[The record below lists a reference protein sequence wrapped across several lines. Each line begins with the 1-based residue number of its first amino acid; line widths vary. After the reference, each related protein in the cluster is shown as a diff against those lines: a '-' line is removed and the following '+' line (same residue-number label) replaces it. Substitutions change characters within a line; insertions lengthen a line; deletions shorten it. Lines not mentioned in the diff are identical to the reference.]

1 MWKNIQYIHRP
12 LKSWSAIYG
21 LIGRTYR
28 WRYFCSFCVF
38 FTPKLIRFFVKVS
51 FKKVS
56 FWEIL
61 LISALDINI
70 NVDDTSTVLQF
81 ASSFQL
87 LVLDTFDSCRKCQL
101 RYICDLHI
109 IHHYLYK
116 KCTCFCNKVHHK
128 RKTKPYIDRFITAVI
143 LVVIAVKSC
152 TNFNSINYK
161 WHFEHCLHMLV
172 KKL

>member
-12 LKSWSAIYG
+12 LKCWSAIYG

-28 WRYFCSFCVF
+28 WRYFCSFCGFF

-116 KCTCFCNKVHHK
+116 NALVSAIKCTIKGKQN
-128 RKTKPYIDRFITAVI
+128 PI
-143 LVVIAVKSC
+143 
-152 TNFNSINYK
+152 
-161 WHFEHCLHMLV
+161 
-172 KKL
+172 

>member
-1 MWKNIQYIHRP
+1 MLERHLRDDRENLP
-12 LKSWSAIYG
+12 VTLF
-21 LIGRTYR
+21 L
-28 WRYFCSFCVF
+28 FVLCFF

-143 LVVIAVKSC
+143 LVVIAVKLLYKFQ
-152 TNFNSINYK
+152 FNQLQMTFRALFA
-161 WHFEHCLHMLV
+161 HAR
-172 KKL
+172 

>member
-1 MWKNIQYIHRP
+1 MKKYSIY
-12 LKSWSAIYG
+12 SSASQM
-21 LIGRTYR
+21 LERHLRADRENLPVTLFLFVL
-28 WRYFCSFCVF
+28 WFF

-116 KCTCFCNKVHHK
+116 NALVSAIKCTIKGKQN
-128 RKTKPYIDRFITAVI
+128 PI
-143 LVVIAVKSC
+143 
-152 TNFNSINYK
+152 
-161 WHFEHCLHMLV
+161 
-172 KKL
+172 